1 MRAEADEILRFTGED
16 DRAVG
21 KIAVKQRA
29 DADGVARGDKGIGRG
44 IIDNHGKFRIKP
56 GKHVGAVFLPQG
68 ENDLAVG
75 IGCKHIALGLE
86 CLFDRA
92 EAVQFTVAHGHITA
106 AMERLHALGMQT
118 HDGQPMEAQH
128 AAACGFEPRI
138 VRAAGFRFFKI
149 RENLFL
155 FETGGRKT
163 KNCAHKKHLRI
174 ICAALPKINFRT
186 NCCRSAVPPNLLE
199 YPVSFPGL

>member
-1 MRAEADEILRFTGED
+1 MSRREREDVRTEADEIFRFAGED

-21 KIAVKQRA
+21 KIAVEQRT

-92 EAVQFTVAHGHITA
+92 EAVQLAVAHGHIAA
-106 AMERLHALGMQT
+106 AMERLHSLRVQA
-118 HDGQPMEAQH
+118 HDGQPVEAQH
-128 AAACGFEPRI
+128 TAACGLKPGV

-174 ICAALPKINFRT
+174 ICAALPENKF
-186 NCCRSAVPPNLLE
+186 
-199 YPVSFPGL
+199 